1 MTETAATHQTETAPT
16 EVPPTED
23 APAFPNDRT
32 CPYRLPEG
40 YTRLRDEK
48 EPLRRVTLYD
58 GRQAWV
64 VTKHETARKLLSD
77 PRLSSDRTHDDFPAT
92 SPRFQ
97 GLRDRRPAFISL
109 DPPEHGTRRRMLISD
124 FTVKRIKGMRTD
136 IERIVHGFIDDM
148 LAAGPPADLVSQFAL
163 PVPSM
168 VICHMLGVPYADH
181 DLFQDASRRL
191 VQAQDAAG
199 AVAARED
206 LDHYLDGLI
215 TKLAAEPGGGAGQG
229 MLGSLVA
236 EQLANGDMDR
246 EELVSTALLL
256 LVAGHETTASMTS
269 LSVITLLEHP
279 DQHAALRAD
288 PGLVPGAVEELLRYL
303 AIADVAGGRIAKA
316 DIEIDGQLIRAGEGV
331 IVTNSIANRDGSV
344 FEDPDTFDVRRSP
357 RHHIAFGYGV
367 HQCLGQNLARLE
379 LEVILT
385 ALFDRIP
392 TLRLAVPV
400 EQLTLRPGTTIQG
413 VNELPVTW

>member
-1 MTETAATHQTETAPT
+1 
-16 EVPPTED
+16 
-23 APAFPNDRT
+23 
-32 CPYRLPEG
+32 
-40 YTRLRDEK
+40 
-48 EPLRRVTLYD
+48 
-58 GRQAWV
+58 
-64 VTKHETARKLLSD
+64 
-77 PRLSSDRTHDDFPAT
+77 
-92 SPRFQ
+92 
-97 GLRDRRPAFISL
+97 
-109 DPPEHGTRRRMLISD
+109 
-124 FTVKRIKGMRTD
+124 MRAD
-136 IERIVHGFIDDM
+136 IERIVHGFIDEM

-168 VICHMLGVPYADH
+168 VICRLLGVPYEDH

-191 VQAQDAAG
+191 VQATDEAA
-199 AVAARED
+199 AITARDD

-215 TKLAAEPGGGAGQG
+215 TKLQAEPVPGL
-229 MLGSLVA
+229 LGSLVA
-236 EQLANGDMDR
+236 EQLANGEIDR
-246 EELVSTALLL
+246 QELVSTAMLL

-279 DQHAALRAD
+279 DQHAILRAD
-288 PGLVPGAVEELLRYL
+288 PSLVPGAVEELLRYL
-303 AIADVAGGRIAKA
+303 AIADIAGGRIAKA
-316 DIEIDGQLIRAGEGV
+316 DIQIDGQLIRAGEGV
-331 IVTNSIANRDGSV
+331 IVTNSIANRDGSA
-344 FEDPDTFDVRRSP
+344 FEDPDTFDVHRSA

-379 LEVILT
+379 LEVIIT

>member
-1 MTETAATHQTETAPT
+1 MTETVTTPQTEG
-16 EVPPTED
+16 

-32 CPYRLPEG
+32 CPYQLPEG
-40 YTRLRDEK
+40 YARLRDE
-48 EPLRRVTLYD
+48 PDALQRVTLFD
-58 GRQAWV
+58 GRPAWV
-64 VTKHETARKLLSD
+64 VTRHETARKLLAD
-77 PRLSSDRTHDDFPAT
+77 PRLSADRTHDDFPAT

-97 GLRDRRPAFISL
+97 GIRSQTKSFISM
-109 DPPEHGTRRRMLISD
+109 DPPEHGPKRRMLISE
-124 FTVKRIKGMRTD
+124 FTVKRIKGMRPD

-148 LAAGPPADLVSQFAL
+148 LAAGPPADLVSRFAL

-168 VICHMLGVPYADH
+168 VICQLLGVPYADH
-181 DLFQDASRRL
+181 ELFQDASRRL
-191 VQAQDAAG
+191 LQSTDAAG
-199 AVAARED
+199 TIAARDD
-206 LDHYLDGLI
+206 LAGYLDGLI
-215 TKLAAEPGGGAGQG
+215 TRLQAEPKPGL
-229 MLGSLVA
+229 LGSLIT
-236 EQLANGDMDR
+236 EQLANGEIDR
-246 EELVSTALLL
+246 DELISTALLL

-288 PGLVPGAVEELLRYL
+288 PSLIPGAVEELLRYL
-303 AIADVAGGRIAKA
+303 AIADIAGGRVATT
-316 DIEIDGQLIRAGEGV
+316 DIEIDGQLIRAGDGV
-331 IVTNSIANRDGSV
+331 IVTNSITNRDGTV
-344 FEDPDTFDVRRSP
+344 FEDPDTFDVHRSA

-392 TLRLAVPV
+392 TLRLAVGV
-400 EQLTLRPGTTIQG
+400 DELTLRPGTTIQG